1 MRVRMLRSGF
11 FRLGVVLPAL
21 VSIISWPAP
30 AQDKAPKGP
39 EWSYVSIYKI
49 KPEKRAEFEAIQKE
63 VSAAYKQA
71 GVPFRVVWQTTFGD
85 INEYVSAA
93 PLANFAA
100 MDAASPVV
108 KALGVDKSA
117 DLLRRSAATV
127 NGVTRVATINRVDL
141 STGAGPAGPPAYA
154 VIMLT
159 RVAPGRNLEYEAWLK
174 SKYVPAFK
182 KGGGDYFV
190 EQAIFGGGPD
200 LYVAASP
207 VPNMAT
213 IDAGPPTWKSVGVA
227 GAAKM
232 QAKMA
237 GIITSTDLSISR
249 FRAELSYFAAPPGK

>member
-1 MRVRMLRSGF
+1 MHVPMLRSGF

-21 VSIISWPAP
+21 VSLI

-39 EWSYVSIYKI
+39 EWSYVAIFKI
-49 KPEKRAEFEAIQKE
+49 KPEKRAEFEGIQKE
-63 VSAAYKQA
+63 ISAAYKQA

-85 INEYVSAA
+85 INEYVSVA

-100 MDAASPVV
+100 MDAPSPVV
-108 KALGVDKSA
+108 KALGADKAA
-117 DLLRRSAATV
+117 DLLRRSSATV
-127 NGVTRVATINRVDL
+127 NGVTRVATINRADL
-141 STGAGPAGPPAYA
+141 STGAGPSGPPAYA

-159 RVAPGRNLEYEAWLK
+159 HVAPGRSIEYEAWLK
-174 SKYVPAFK
+174 NDYVPAFK
-182 KGGGDYFV
+182 KGGGEYYV
-190 EQAIFGGGPD
+190 EQAIFGGGGPD

-237 GIITSTDLSISR
+237 GVITSTDLSISH
-249 FRAELSYFAAPPGK
+249 FRAELGYFAAPPGK